1 MTLPLDISLLLSNI
15 WKHCK
20 TKCKCYLICSII
32 AEHIHFQCYGL
43 KLFNVRLIHWK
54 FPRRCSSTSMESN

>member
-1 MTLPLDISLLLSNI
+1 MTLPLDISLLLSNT

-20 TKCKCYLICSII
+20 TKCKCYYVICSII

-43 KLFNVRLIHWK
+43 KLFNVRLI
-54 FPRRCSSTSMESN
+54 N